1 MTERSEGYEGMPK
14 TGTGATK
21 RAFDVVVAV
30 VSLLVLS
37 PLLLLLAAAC
47 RIATGGPALFRQER
61 VGLGGRA
68 FRVHKF
74 RTMRDA
80 PGPEVTADQDAR
92 ITRIGRALRAAK
104 LDELPQLYDVLVGRM
119 SLVGPRPEVP
129 RFVARWP
136 PAARDRIL
144 SVRPGITDPASIAY
158 RHESAELAGAP
169 DPEAYYVDVVLPRK
183 VEMYL
188 RYVESRSFVGDL
200 RILFATARA
209 VLRRRSAD
217 GFRVGVGVRRVEE
230 LVRPELGE

>member
-1 MTERSEGYEGMPK
+1 
-14 TGTGATK
+14 
-21 RAFDVVVAV
+21 
-30 VSLLVLS
+30 
-37 PLLLLLAAAC
+37 
-47 RIATGGPALFRQER
+47 
-61 VGLGGRA
+61 VGRGGRA

-80 PGPEVTADQDAR
+80 PGPEVTADHDAR

-129 RFVARWP
+129 RFVDRWP

-158 RHESAELAGAP
+158 RHESAELAAAP
-169 DPEAYYVDVVLPRK
+169 DPEAHYVDVVLPRK

-188 RYVESRSFVGDL
+188 RYVETRSFVGDL
-200 RILFATARA
+200 RILLAT
-209 VLRRRSAD
+209 
-217 GFRVGVGVRRVEE
+217 VGAILAGAQ
-230 LVRPELGE
+230 PTGSG